1 MPEQNVIVITSNTYK
16 DPNDFDIVIISNTN
30 KDTNHLLKS
39 QYELVEI
46 KDLQNG
52 RYEHCYKMTSKHR
65 DYLFE
70 MSKKQ
75 CIKALMN
82 SLTYF
87 FYIKEMEQK
96 RDCLR
101 RQAITER
108 NNRRMLKNRIRK
120 AKYILKYK
128 SI

>member
-1 MPEQNVIVITSNTYK
+1 MSEQYDIVITSNT
-16 DPNDFDIVIISNTN
+16 ST
-30 KDTNHLLKS
+30 DTNHLLKS
-39 QYELVEI
+39 QYELVET

-52 RYEHCYKMTSKHR
+52 RYEHYYKMTSKHR

-75 CIKALMN
+75 CIKDLMK
-82 SLTYF
+82 SLTDL
-87 FYIKEMEQK
+87 FYIKAIKQK
-96 RDCLR
+96 QDCLR
-101 RQAITER
+101 RKAITER